1 MRILIAVLAAFPI
14 IASAAA
20 VNKCVAPDGKVLFTQ
35 GACPSGHAGEEV
47 AIRPA
52 NGMNNSANERRGPS
66 ADKYVK
72 PLDLSGDIRQQVR
85 KIKAV
90 VDIGRIKAREC
101 DWDLKVHKDPMKCM
115 DLLAYMVEGS
125 TYTQA
130 MERAASFTPDE
141 IAQAKSE
148 LQSIL
153 RAVDDILEAKELALT
168 YANTP

>member
-14 IASAAA
+14 IASAAP
-20 VNKCVAPDGKVLFTQ
+20 VNKCVSADGKILFTQ

-47 AIRPA
+47 KIRPA
-52 NGMNNSANERRGPS
+52 NGMNSVANERRGPS

-101 DWDLKVHKDPMKCM
+101 DWDLKVSKDPMKCM
-115 DLLAYMVEGS
+115 DLLAYMIEGS
-125 TYTQA
+125 IYSQA

-141 IAQAKSE
+141 IAQAKPE

-153 RAVDDILEAKELALT
+153 RAVEDILEAKELALT

>member
-1 MRILIAVLAAFPI
+1 MRKMITVLAALPL

-20 VNKCVAPDGKVLFTQ
+20 VNKCVAPDGKILFTQ

-52 NGMNNSANERRGPS
+52 NGMNNSANERVGPP
-66 ADKYVK
+66 ADKYVQ
-72 PLDLSGDIRQQVR
+72 PLDLSGDVRQQVR

-101 DWDLKVHKDPMKCM
+101 DWDLKVHKSPMKCM

-125 TYTQA
+125 TYSQA
-130 MERAASFTPDE
+130 MERAANFTPGE
-141 IAQAKSE
+141 SAQIKPE

-153 RAVDDILEAKELALT
+153 RAVNDILEIKELALT